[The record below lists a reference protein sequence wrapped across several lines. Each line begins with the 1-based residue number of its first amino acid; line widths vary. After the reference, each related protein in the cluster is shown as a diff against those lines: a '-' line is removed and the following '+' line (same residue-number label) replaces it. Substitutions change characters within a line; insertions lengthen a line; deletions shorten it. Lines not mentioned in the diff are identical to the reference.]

1 MLGPMVATAVEDV
14 RTTPTPGRITAAALV
29 SLSALF
35 LFGLRIAVRDHLDA
49 IPNWTPLVIGYVL
62 LAAGLLL
69 ASRIDRELLKDL
81 GLIGVGITIVSTTSV
96 EADVSW
102 PAFFRIGTVLVL
114 AVLTPV
120 VIDRLIFK
128 RKAIRF
134 PWLSGKKWSPLEKA
148 YLFIVPFLGWLIL
161 PAYFITS
168 GTYQNWPH
176 ITDTSELVRFF
187 IGVNFVGTWDEL
199 FFICTCFALLRRH
212 FPVWL
217 ANLLQATIFVS
228 FLWELG
234 YRSWGPFL
242 TAPFALLQGW
252 LFSRTHSLLYVLIVH
267 LLFDVVVF
275 LSIVHAH
282 NPAMFNIFLVSP

>member
-1 MLGPMVATAVEDV
+1 MLDAMTAAVTNEITAPSRLRVA
-14 RTTPTPGRITAAALV
+14 AAALV
-29 SLSALF
+29 SLAAVF
-35 LFGLRIAVRDHLDA
+35 MFGLRIA
-49 IPNWTPLVIGYVL
+49 IPGWSLVIGYAL

-69 ASRIDRELLKDL
+69 AWRLDRGLLTDL
-81 GLIGVGITIVSTTSV
+81 GLIGIGISIVSVTSV
-96 EADVSW
+96 EADVGWSS
-102 PAFFRIGTVLVL
+102 FFRIGTVLVL
-114 AVLTPV
+114 AVTAPV
-120 VIDRLIFK
+120 LIDRLVLK

-134 PWLSGKKWSPLEKA
+134 PWRTGKKWSPLEKG
-148 YLFIVPFLGWLIL
+148 YLVAVPVLGWLIL
-161 PAYFITS
+161 PFYFITS
-168 GTYQNWPH
+168 GTYLNWPH

-234 YRSWGPFL
+234 YRAWGPFI
-242 TAPFALLQGW
+242 TAPFALLQGYI
-252 LFSRTHSLLYVLIVH
+252 FTKTGSLTYVLIVH

-275 LSIVHAH
+275 LAIVHAH
-282 NPAMFNIFLVSP
+282 NPGVLNFFLVQP